1 MAKLKEEFLVFF
13 IEEVQDIID
22 RLEQT
27 MLNFEQTTLDEE
39 LNRSIKRDFHTL
51 KGDFLTYNFKK
62 YSDYFHKVE
71 DLWEIEELRPFTSET
86 ILKNINEIREFL
98 KITQNSGL
106 NEAKEFEEKSLML
119 TELNKDNFENNNQQ
133 ELKEETVLKE
143 PLAETD
149 ISISLVNTP
158 KIETSNDNNYTFTLV
173 FTEDNDLKLEE
184 IEQFFKFY
192 SEVLYIKKINNNTF
206 KTLISTQKLENL
218 LTNLNTVIANDSFS
232 YEKGGELLVE
242 TEYNKLSTNIA
253 EIKEIKTIKVNTDN
267 LNFLLNN
274 IGELITKHAVL
285 NIYKADLS
293 DKNRNYFEELM
304 YTIDKITKDIQDE
317 IFSMRLIPAR
327 FLFSQLRRII
337 RDISKELGKDVYF
350 EILGEDIQLDKE
362 ILDKLSAPLKHML
375 KNSLDHGIETPE
387 ERKKSGKTP
396 QGLLRLELYQKGEDI
411 IIEIYD
417 DGRGLDTKKI
427 LRKAIDNGLAESNKK
442 YSEEE
447 IRNFIFIPG
456 FSTSEY
462 ISEISGRGVG
472 MDVVKN
478 NISELNG
485 TIEIQSE
492 KKDFTL
498 FKLTLPTTLSV
509 IDGFLIKQKEKNY
522 VIPLHSISEII
533 DYKLTQP
540 EEDMNIIKYNDVDYS
555 LVLNCYENKPLV
567 YVLMETGK
575 KRFAL
580 PIDEVII
587 RRQFIVKKLNIK
599 NEVLEKYLGA
609 TILSSGETALVINPK
624 KL

>member
-27 MLNFEQTTLDEE
+27 MLNFEQTISDEE

-51 KGDFLTYNFKK
+51 KGDFLTYSFKK

-106 NEAKEFEEKSLML
+106 TAAMEFEEKSLML
-119 TELNKDNFENNNQQ
+119 SELIKDSSHVTNPPI
-133 ELKEETVLKE
+133 KEDSVLKE
-143 PLAETD
+143 PAGNKKNGD
-149 ISISLVNTP
+149 I
-158 KIETSNDNNYTFTLV
+158 KTSNNNYTFTLI
-173 FTEDNDLKLEE
+173 FKDDNDLKLEE

-192 SEVLYIKKINNNTF
+192 SEVLYIKKINENTF
-206 KTLISTQKLENL
+206 KSLISTKKLDDLLLNL
-218 LTNLNTVIANDSFS
+218 KSLIGDDSYS
-232 YEKGGELLVE
+232 YEKGGELVTE

-274 IGELITKHAVL
+274 IGELITKHSAL
-285 NIYKADLS
+285 TMYKSDLS

-337 RDISKELGKDVYF
+337 RDISKELGKEVYF

-387 ERKKSGKTP
+387 ERRKSGKSP

-411 IIEIYD
+411 IIEVYD

-427 LRKAIDNGLAESNKK
+427 LRKAIDHGLADEHKK
-442 YSEEE
+442 YTEKEMK
-447 IRNFIFIPG
+447 NLIFTPG

-478 NISELNG
+478 NINELNG
-485 TIEIQSE
+485 TIEMESE
-492 KKDFTL
+492 RKSYTL
-498 FKLTLPTTLSV
+498 FRLTLPTTLSV
-509 IDGFLIKQKEKNY
+509 IDGFLVKQKEKNY
-522 VIPLHSISEII
+522 VIPLYSIYEVVDCKSNTVIMQENTIEYNGQ
-533 DYKLTQP
+533 DYLVVLTSKSY
-540 EEDMNIIKYNDVDYS
+540 I
-555 LVLNCYENKPLV
+555 PLA
-567 YVLMETGK
+567 YILLETGQK
-575 KRFAL
+575 HFAL
-580 PIDEVII
+580 PIDEVIG

-599 NEVLEKYLGA
+599 SEKLEKYLGA
-609 TILSSGETALVINPK
+609 TILSSGEAALVINPK